1 MSTWFIFSASG
12 EYIFQ
17 TTDESR
23 TDLSLIPDSFDA
35 TYVIKDPPGYDPSIT
50 QQISYNTET
59 HTVEFLV
66 IDYDTQV
73 QQYDNSDATTQ
84 SFDLTDLMNRVNVN
98 EVDISNIKTGASNT
112 QLTVDENSYLI
123 LTLNDL
129 SNNHT
134 SQLQD
139 IYSQISSINSSLQ
152 TISSSISSLEELSQQ
167 NSIDIEA
174 LNNMYNSI
182 VSIDGDN
189 ITLNPVDLTELN
201 NKIDNFIL
209 IFDNVLDNPG
219 FA

>member
-1 MSTWFIFSASG
+1 M
-12 EYIFQ
+12 
-17 TTDESR
+17 
-23 TDLSLIPDSFDA
+23 
-35 TYVIKDPPGYDPSIT
+35 
-50 QQISYNTET
+50 
-59 HTVEFLV
+59 EFLV

-84 SFDLTDLMNRVNVN
+84 SFDLTDLMNRVTVN

-123 LTLNDL
+123 LALNDL

-139 IYSQISSINSSLQ
+139 LYSQISSINTSLQ
-152 TISSSISSLEELSQQ
+152 TISSNISSLEELSQQ